1 MSYYE
6 KRRLSLP
13 RDGLHGSSSSDSLAQ
28 QTVDS
33 VLNNLVPGWDASDCR
48 RASMSS
54 EEDRLWTFQNWPPS
68 APVSPLDLAR
78 SGFFYLGPD
87 DRVQCFS
94 CRGILKCWAA
104 GESAMSEHR
113 KFFPDCPFVLER
125 EVCNRPRAQPRRRC
139 PDCTDGQI
147 MGHLQNMYTQDSP
160 AMDHPAHPDMVR
172 EWARLASFRY
182 WPLHAVVQPQKLA
195 EAGFFYVGHG
205 DHVKCF
211 YCDGGLRNWEVDD
224 DPLIQHAKWF
234 PRCEFVQHVLGESYI
249 AGVQYRYFGTQEN
262 QQVVQE
268 TETSPAQH
276 RVLETSEQAMQT
288 RQTPTRQTPA
298 KDEETPEEQLHRLQ
312 EERMCKVC
320 MDNQVSIVFV
330 PCGHLVVCLEC
341 APSLAE
347 CPICRTPIRGTVRT
361 FMS

>member
-6 KRRLSLP
+6 KRRPSLP
-13 RDGLHGSSSSDSLAQ
+13 SLCPRGSYSSDSLAQ

-33 VLNNLVPGWDASDCR
+33 VLNDLVTGRAAPDCGL
-48 RASMSS
+48 ASMTS
-54 EEDRLWTFQNWPPS
+54 EEERLWSFQDWPSS

-78 SGFFYLGPD
+78 SGFFYLGPGD
-87 DRVQCFS
+87 QVQCFS

-104 GESAMSEHR
+104 GESAMSEHQ
-113 KFFPDCPFVLER
+113 KFFPDCPFVLGQ
-125 EVCNRPRAQPRRRC
+125 EVCSRQSAQPRGRC

-147 MGHLQNMYTQDSP
+147 LGHLRYMYSNDSP
-160 AMDHPAHPDMVR
+160 VLDHPAHPDMAR
-172 EWARLASFRY
+172 EWTRLSSFRY
-182 WPLHAVVQPQKLA
+182 WPLHAEVQPQQLA
-195 EAGFFYVGHG
+195 QAGFFYVGHG

-224 DPLIQHAKWF
+224 DPWTEHAKWF
-234 PRCEFVQHVLGESYI
+234 PRCEFLEHVLGAPYI
-249 AGVQYRYFGTQEN
+249 LGIQHRFFGPQG
-262 QQVVQE
+262 QQAVQE

-276 RVLETSEQAMQT
+276 REPDTCEQEMLT
-288 RQTPTRQTPA
+288 RPTPA
-298 KDEETPEEQLHRLQ
+298 KDEETAEEQLQRLQ

-341 APSLAE
+341 APSLTQ